1 MMTTLLSYAFPGPLV
16 TFQDPMPSSLLLL
29 LLLQHYSPSLSAS
42 SGPES
47 DTCSTLVQSRFF
59 GHFLSSS
66 TFPMAPCSWTL
77 QNPDPRRYT
86 IFIKVTKPTS
96 ASDCVP
102 RQLRTF
108 QFDSFLETT
117 RTYLGMESF
126 DEVVKLCDSSSPVAF
141 LEAGKQFLQMRKGP
155 IRDSVTNTNPS
166 SGEERDFKME
176 YLVVGKRNPSMAAC
190 QMLCQWLE
198 DCLAS
203 STSNRPCGIMQT
215 PCLCWETSPQQ
226 LSEVDGCYRNGVYL
240 ENCLPSAKEKS
251 VAENNGGWSVWAE
264 WAECSSDCGGGVQTR
279 SRTCQSPPEDLYLC
293 EGVLE
298 EGRPCNLQPC
308 NGKGHHLTRSQSLRS
323 VDSRKRDG
331 GEVEK
336 MRGGGGQQASETAV
350 DQATSGEEWSS
361 WSVCSTTCGEG
372 WQSRTRFCV
381 SSSYS
386 TQCSGPLREQRPC
399 NNSAICPVHG
409 TWDDWSPWSLCSS
422 TCGRGYRDR
431 TRSCK
436 PPQFGGD
443 PCMGPEKQTKFC
455 NIAVCPVDG
464 VWNEWAN
471 WGSCSASCSNGTMQ
485 RIRECNG
492 PSYGGSECRGEW
504 IETRHCFLREC
515 PVDGK
520 WQPWT
525 MWGGCTKTCGGGTQQ
540 RQRIC
545 YGPFFGG
552 EACPGDGEEVRH
564 CNEKRCPEPHEICAE
579 ENFSNVVWKMTPAGD
594 TAAVRCPPNAMGL
607 ILRRCT
613 LDDEGIAYWENP
625 TYMKCISND
634 YRSIQ
639 TLTREHLSKAQRG
652 LVGDGVSE
660 VMTKLRV
667 TSSDGTSYSGDLL
680 AIVDVLKNMTE
691 IFRRA
696 YNSPSSADMRNFV
709 QSVSNLLMEENR
721 ERWEEAQTLGPNIK
735 ELFRLVEDF
744 VDVYGLRMKDFQDMV
759 EVTDNLVLSIHKRP
773 VAGNADI
780 NFPMKGWKGMLD
792 WARSSE
798 DRVTVSKN
806 ILFTGK
812 PDADDSS
819 AFVTGIILYRNLGS
833 ILSLQRNGTVLN
845 SKVVSVTIK
854 PTPGSLSTPV
864 EVEFSHLYN
873 GTTNQTCISWDESD
887 SSSLLGSWS
896 ARGCRAVPVDSF
908 RTKCV
913 CDRLSTFAILARLNP
928 DMRVG
933 KNGGIEREN
942 MDKMQLPSV
951 TLIVGCGVSSLT
963 LLLLIIIYVSVWRY
977 IRSERSVILINFCLS
992 IISSNALILIGQTQ
1006 TRNKVICT
1014 LVAAFLHFFFLSSF
1028 CWVLTEAWQS
1038 YMAVTGRL
1046 RNRIIRKRF
1055 LCLGWG
1061 LPALVVAISVGF
1073 TKAKGYG
1080 TANYCWLSLEG
1091 GLLYA
1096 FVGPAAA
1103 VVLVNMVIGILV
1115 FNKLVSKDG
1124 ITDMKL
1130 KERAG
1135 QMTVP
1140 LYNMTLK
1147 CAKCGVISSA
1157 DVSTTATS
1165 NAMASLWS
1173 SCVVLPL
1180 LALTWMS
1187 AVLAITDRRSA
1198 LFQILF
1204 AVFDSLEGFVIVMV
1218 HCILRREVQEAVK
1231 CRVVERQDDGN
1242 GDSGGSFQNGHAQ
1255 LMTDFEKDV
1264 DMACSGG
1271 TLKRSSLQGD
1281 EKPSSQPITL
1291 QKGSNFNTMPASM
1304 AKVHLQNVADYS
1316 SHTLTLRREKGGAT
1330 KGISTEL
1337 PGAKSIYICDG
1348 ELFKQLDGE
1357 LSPRGSEAGGPEGTG
1372 TGYIILPN
1380 NNNASTLGRPGK
1392 GSKEDQKAKYN
1403 ISIEQQ
1409 LPQTRLIH
1417 LASSSVVEGVPGFG
1431 LKSLPADRVSVSC
1444 SERDSPI
1451 HNMQNVSGESQIT
1464 NNMCEQGDSG
1474 NSGMMS
1480 KSETVSTLSMSS
1492 LERRK
1497 SRYAELDFEKIM
1509 HTRKRHQDMFQ
1520 DLNRKIQTADQD
1532 RVSPPVDVKA
1542 GKRWSVSSA
1551 SSDKTNMSDKQQ
1563 TPSKKTWEGS
1573 RKTHSPPSWVRKDL
1587 EPLAAS
1593 PLELQNVDWEK
1604 ASATIPLVGQ
1614 EIMDL
1619 QTEV

>member
-1 MMTTLLSYAFPGPLV
+1 MTSI
-16 TFQDPMPSSLLLL
+16 LLLIPGQARWPLPVLFLHIALFL
-29 LLLQHYSPSLSAS
+29 LMRGCCHAAP

-47 DTCSTLVQSRFF
+47 DSCSTLVQSRFF
-59 GHFLSSS
+59 GFFLSSS
-66 TFPMAPCSWTL
+66 VFPAVPCSWTL

-86 IFIKVTKPTS
+86 IFIKVTKPTQH
-96 ASDCVP
+96 CMP
-102 RQLRTF
+102 QQLRTF
-108 QFDSFLETT
+108 QYDSFLETT

-126 DEVVKLCDSSSPVAF
+126 DEVVRLCDTSAPVAF
-141 LEAGKQFLQMRKGP
+141 LEAGKQFLQMRKGHP
-155 IRDSVTNTNPS
+155 RAGMAITEGN
-166 SGEERDFKME
+166 GDFKTE

-198 DCLAS
+198 DCLTS

-215 PCLCWETSPQQ
+215 PCLCWDQPPL
-226 LSEVDGCYRNGVYL
+226 LSEGDSCYHHGVYL
-240 ENCLPSAKEKS
+240 ENCLPSVKESGKD
-251 VAENNGGWSVWAE
+251 VEINGGWSVWGQ
-264 WAECSSDCGGGVQTR
+264 WAQCSSECGGGIQTR
-279 SRTCQSPPEDLYLC
+279 IRTCRSPPEESYLC
-293 EGVLE
+293 EGIVE
-298 EGRPCNLQPC
+298 EGRPCNSQSC
-308 NGKGHHLTRSQSLRS
+308 TGKGRHLSRSQSLRS
-323 VDSRKRDG
+323 VDSRKRDD
-331 GEVEK
+331 VDK
-336 MRGGGGQQASETAV
+336 PRSGQQ
-350 DQATSGEEWSS
+350 SS
-361 WSVCSTTCGEG
+361 QT
-372 WQSRTRFCV
+372 
-381 SSSYS
+381 
-386 TQCSGPLREQRPC
+386 
-399 NNSAICPVHG
+399 VHG
-409 TWDDWSPWSLCSS
+409 AWDEWSPWSLCSS
-422 TCGRGYRDR
+422 TCGRGYRSR
-431 TRSCK
+431 TRTCT

-443 PCMGPEKQTKFC
+443 PCEGPEKQTKFC

-464 VWNEWAN
+464 VWNEWSS
-471 WGSCSASCSNGTMQ
+471 WSSCSASCSNGTMQ
-485 RIRECNG
+485 RTRECNG
-492 PSYGGSECRGEW
+492 PSYGGAECRGEW
-504 IETRHCFLREC
+504 LETVDCFLGEC

-520 WQPWT
+520 WQTWSL
-525 MWGGCTKTCGGGTQQ
+525 WSGCSKTCGGGSQQ
-540 RQRIC
+540 RNRIC

-552 EACPGDGEEVRH
+552 QPCPGEREEVRS
-564 CNEKRCPEPHEICAE
+564 CNEKRCPEPHEICGE
-579 ENFSNVVWKMTPAGD
+579 DNYSNVMWKMTPAGD

-613 LDDEGIAYWENP
+613 LDEEGIAYWENP

-660 VMTKLRV
+660 VMTKLREI
-667 TSSDGTSYSGDLL
+667 SSDGTSYSGDLL

-691 IFRRA
+691 IFRRT
-696 YNSPSSADMRNFV
+696 YYSPSNEDTRNFV

-721 ERWEEAQTLGPNIK
+721 ERWEEAQLLGPNIK

-744 VDVYGLRMKDFQDMV
+744 VDVIGLRMKDIQDMC
-759 EVTDNLVLSIHKRP
+759 EVSDNLVLSIHKRP
-773 VAGNADI
+773 VRGHGGI
-780 NFPMKGWKGMLD
+780 SFPMKSWKCMVD
-792 WARSSE
+792 WALSPENKVNISN
-798 DRVTVSKN
+798 N
-806 ILFTGK
+806 ILSTGK
-812 PDADDSS
+812 PDPDDAST
-819 AFVTGIILYRNLGS
+819 FVTGIALYRNLGS
-833 ILSLQRNGTVLN
+833 ILNLQRNSTVLN
-845 SKVVSVTIK
+845 SKVLSVTIK
-854 PTPGSLSTPV
+854 PTPASLTVPFV
-864 EVEFSHLYN
+864 VEFSHLYN
-873 GTTNQTCISWDESD
+873 GTTNHTCISWDESD

-896 ARGCRAVPVDSF
+896 ARGCKTVLVDSF
-908 RTKCV
+908 RTKCS

-928 DMRVG
+928 EM
-933 KNGGIEREN
+933 N
-942 MDKMQLPSV
+942 MDKTQLPSV

-1006 TRNKVICT
+1006 TRNKILCT
-1014 LVAAFLHFFFLSSF
+1014 LIAALLHFFFLSSF

-1080 TANYCWLSLEG
+1080 TPSYCWLSLEG

-1135 QMTVP
+1135 ALQSGTHQSQKPPPLSSVIGLTDSMNCQMTVP

-1231 CRVVERQDDGN
+1231 CRVVDRQEDTN

-1264 DMACSGG
+1264 DMACRSG
-1271 TLKRSSLQGD
+1271 TMKRSSLQGE
-1281 EKPSSQPITL
+1281 EKASSGTLTL

-1304 AKVHLQNVADYS
+1304 AKVHLQNVADYT
-1316 SHTLTLRREKGGAT
+1316 SHTLTMRREKGAT

-1348 ELFKQLDGE
+1348 ELFKQLDGD
-1357 LSPRGSEAGGPEGTG
+1357 LPRGNGEGSSSEGAGKGPGYVILPTNNTG
-1372 TGYIILPN
+1372 TLKP
-1380 NNNASTLGRPGK
+1380 SKGK
-1392 GSKEDQKAKYN
+1392 EEQAAKYN
-1403 ISIEQQ
+1403 ISIEQ

-1417 LASSSVVEGVPGFG
+1417 LANPASGEPVPGFG
-1431 LKSLPADRVSVSC
+1431 LKSLPADQVSVSC
-1444 SERDSPI
+1444 SDRDSPA
-1451 HNMQNVSGESQIT
+1451 HNLQNVPRDSKVT
-1464 NNMCEQGDSG
+1464 NNMCDGGESG
-1474 NSGMMS
+1474 NSGVVS

-1520 DLNRKIQTADQD
+1520 DLNRKIHSADKD
-1532 RVSPPVDVKA
+1532 RESPPVDAKA
-1542 GKRWSVSSA
+1542 TKRWSVSSA

-1563 TPSKKTWEGS
+1563 TPSKRAWEGI
-1573 RKTHSPPSWVRKDL
+1573 RKTNSPPSWVRKDL
-1587 EPLAAS
+1587 ETVAAS
-1593 PLELQNVDWEK
+1593 PLELQTVEWEK
-1604 ASATIPLVGQ
+1604 TSATIPLVGQ

>member
-1 MMTTLLSYAFPGPLV
+1 MISKFI
-16 TFQDPMPSSLLLL
+16 QNCSSLVLLFP
-29 LLLQHYSPSLSAS
+29 LLQLLQLDMLNAAP

-59 GHFLSSS
+59 GFFLSSS
-66 TFPMAPCSWTL
+66 VFTSTPCSWTL

-86 IFIKVTKPTS
+86 IFIKVTKPTR
-96 ASDCVP
+96 DCIP
-102 RQLRTF
+102 RQHRTF

-117 RTYLGMESF
+117 RTFLGMESF
-126 DEVVKLCDSSSPVAF
+126 DEVVKLCDSSTHVAF
-141 LEAGKQFLQMRKGP
+141 MEAGKQFLQIRKGLP
-155 IRDSVTNTNPS
+155 RAGAGPRN
-166 SGEERDFKME
+166 GEGEFKVE

-198 DCLAS
+198 DCLTY

-215 PCLCWETSPQQ
+215 PCQCWDQPPPDKEIN
-226 LSEVDGCYRNGVYL
+226 GCYRDGVYL
-240 ENCLPSAKEKS
+240 ENCIPVVKEGMADIDTS
-251 VAENNGGWSVWAE
+251 GGWSGWGN
-264 WAECSSDCGGGVQTR
+264 WAECSSECEGGVQTR
-279 SRTCQSPPEDLYLC
+279 TRTCQSPPEEAYLC

-298 EGRPCNLQPC
+298 EGRPCNTQPC
-308 NGKGHHLTRSQSLRS
+308 IGKSRLGTRSQSLRS
-323 VDSRKRDG
+323 VDSRKR
-331 GEVEK
+331 EVSDK
-336 MRGGGGQQASETAV
+336 TRSGQQSSQTV
-350 DQATSGEEWSS
+350 DPPSGEEWSA
-361 WSVCSTTCGEG
+361 WSVCSATCGEG

-381 SSSYS
+381 SVSYS

-399 NNSAICPVHG
+399 NNTAVCPVHG
-409 TWDDWSPWSLCSS
+409 AWDEWSPWSLCSS

-436 PPQFGGD
+436 PPQFGGN
-443 PCMGPEKQTKFC
+443 PCEGPEKQTKFC

-464 VWNEWAN
+464 VWNEWSS
-471 WGSCSASCSNGTMQ
+471 WSSCSSSCSNGTMQ
-485 RIRECNG
+485 RTRECNG
-492 PSYGGSECRGEW
+492 PSYGGLECQGEW
-504 IETRHCFLREC
+504 LQKQDCFLREC
-515 PVDGK
+515 PVDGQ
-520 WQPWT
+520 WQLWSS
-525 MWGGCTKTCGGGTQQ
+525 WAGCTKTCGGGSQQ
-540 RQRIC
+540 RQRVC

-552 EACPGDGEEVRH
+552 ESCPGDREEVRR
-564 CNEKRCPEPHEICAE
+564 CNEKRCPEPHEICDE
-579 ENFSNVVWKMTPAGD
+579 ENFSNVVWKRTPAGD
-594 TAAVRCPPNAMGL
+594 TAAVRCPPNAVGL
-607 ILRRCT
+607 ILRQCS

-625 TYMKCISND
+625 TYMKCVSND

-639 TLTREHLSKAQRG
+639 TLTRDHLSKAQRG

-680 AIVDVLKNMTE
+680 AIIDVLKNMTE
-691 IFRRA
+691 IFRRS
-696 YNSPSSADMRNFV
+696 YYSPSNADMRNFV

-721 ERWEEAQTLGPNIK
+721 ERWEEAQLLGPNVK
-735 ELFRLVEDF
+735 ELFRLMEDF
-744 VDVYGLRMKDFQDMV
+744 VDVISLRMKDFQDNY

-773 VAGNADI
+773 VAGNTDI
-780 NFPMKGWKGMLD
+780 NFPMKGWRGMVD
-792 WARSSE
+792 WARNSE
-798 DRVTVSKN
+798 DKVRVAKN
-806 ILFTGK
+806 ILVTEK
-812 PDADDSS
+812 TDEDDAS
-819 AFVTGIILYRNLGS
+819 AFVTGIVLYRNLGS
-833 ILSLQRNGTVLN
+833 ILSLQRNSTVLN
-845 SKVVSVTIK
+845 SKVISVTIK
-854 PTPGSLSTPV
+854 PTPSSLSTPL

-873 GTTNQTCISWDESD
+873 GTINQTCISWDEND

-896 ARGCRAVPVDSF
+896 ARGCRAVPVDSST
-908 RTKCV
+908 TKCL

-928 DMRVG
+928 DV
-933 KNGGIEREN
+933 N
-942 MDKMQLPSV
+942 MDKTQIPSV

-1006 TRNKVICT
+1006 TRNKVVCT

-1135 QMTVP
+1135 
-1140 LYNMTLK
+1140 
-1147 CAKCGVISSA
+1147 
-1157 DVSTTATS
+1157 
-1165 NAMASLWS
+1165 ASLWS

-1231 CRVVERQDDGN
+1231 CRVVDHQEDGN

-1264 DMACSGG
+1264 DMACRSG
-1271 TLKRSSLQGD
+1271 TLKRSSLQGE
-1281 EKPSSQPITL
+1281 EKVASQQITA
-1291 QKGSNFNTMPASM
+1291 QKGSNFNTLPASL
-1304 AKVHLQNVADYS
+1304 AKVHLQNVADYA
-1316 SHTLTLRREKGGAT
+1316 SHTLTMRREKGAVAGV
-1330 KGISTEL
+1330 STEL

-1348 ELFKQLDGE
+1348 ELFKQLDRAPGD
-1357 LSPRGSEAGGPEGTG
+1357 SGGPEGG
-1372 TGYIILPN
+1372 VSGQGYVLLPN
-1380 NNNASTLGRPGK
+1380 NNNTLRPTK
-1392 GSKEDQKAKYN
+1392 GSKEDQATKYN
-1403 ISIEQQ
+1403 ISIEQ

-1417 LASSSVVEGVPGFG
+1417 LANSAGADPVTGFG
-1431 LKSLPADRVSVSC
+1431 LKSLPTDRVSVSC
-1444 SERDSPI
+1444 TERDSPVQTV
-1451 HNMQNVSGESQIT
+1451 QNISSESQMT
-1464 NNMCEQGDSG
+1464 NNTFEPGDSV

-1480 KSETVSTLSMSS
+1480 KCETVSTLSMSS

-1520 DLNRKIQTADQD
+1520 DLNRKLHHAEKD
-1532 RVSPPVDVKA
+1532 RDSPPVDGKA
-1542 GKRWSVSSA
+1542 GKRWSVSSGG
-1551 SSDKTNMSDKQQ
+1551 SDKTNLSDKQQ
-1563 TPSKKTWEGS
+1563 TPSKRVWEGI
-1573 RKTHSPPSWVRKDL
+1573 RKTHSPPSWVRKEL
-1587 EPLAAS
+1587 EPLQAS
-1593 PLELQNVDWEK
+1593 PLEMQAVEWEK

>member
-1 MMTTLLSYAFPGPLV
+1 MVSSIVRACPPSLQLLLPF
-16 TFQDPMPSSLLLL
+16 LLLL
-29 LLLQHYSPSLSAS
+29 RLEGLKAAP

-47 DTCSTLVQSRFF
+47 DTCSTLVQNRFF
-59 GHFLSSS
+59 GFFFSSFVFPS
-66 TFPMAPCSWTL
+66 TPCSWTL

-86 IFIKVTKPTS
+86 IFIKVTKPME
-96 ASDCVP
+96 DCVP
-102 RQLRTF
+102 RQHRTF
-108 QFDSFLETT
+108 QYDSFLETT

-126 DEVVKLCDSSSPVAF
+126 DEVVKLCDVSTRMSF
-141 LEAGKQFLQMRKGP
+141 LEAGKQFLQIRKGP
-155 IRDSVTNTNPS
+155 PKVGSGRGEG
-166 SGEERDFKME
+166 SGEFKVE

-198 DCLAS
+198 DCLTY
-203 STSNRPCGIMQT
+203 STSSRPCGIMQT
-215 PCLCWETSPQQ
+215 PCQCWDPPPLDKE
-226 LSEVDGCYRNGVYL
+226 ENGCYRDGVYL
-240 ENCLPSAKEKS
+240 ENCLPTVKVPASDTDTSGCITQLRVLNWVWVLLKFQSANVKCK
-251 VAENNGGWSVWAE
+251 VVRMRYQCNPLHDKGY
-264 WAECSSDCGGGVQTR
+264 
-279 SRTCQSPPEDLYLC
+279 SP
-293 EGVLE
+293 
-298 EGRPCNLQPC
+298 
-308 NGKGHHLTRSQSLRS
+308 
-323 VDSRKRDG
+323 
-331 GEVEK
+331 
-336 MRGGGGQQASETAV
+336 
-350 DQATSGEEWSS
+350 SGEEWSP
-361 WSVCSTTCGEG
+361 WSVCSATCGEG

-381 SSSYS
+381 SVSYS

-399 NNSAICPVHG
+399 NNTAVCPVHG
-409 TWDDWSPWSLCSS
+409 AWDEWSPWSLCSS

-431 TRSCK
+431 TRTCK

-443 PCMGPEKQTKFC
+443 ACVGPEKQTKFC

-464 VWNEWAN
+464 VWNEWSA
-471 WGSCSASCSNGTMQ
+471 WSSCSASCSNGTMQ
-485 RIRECNG
+485 RTRECNG
-492 PSYGGSECRGEW
+492 PSYGGSECQGEW
-504 IETRHCFLREC
+504 LQTRDCFLREC
-515 PVDGK
+515 PVDGR
-520 WQPWT
+520 WQPWSA
-525 MWGGCTKTCGGGTQQ
+525 WSSCTKTCGGGSQQ
-540 RQRIC
+540 RQRVC

-552 EACPGDGEEVRH
+552 EPCPGDREEVRR
-564 CNEKRCPEPHEICAE
+564 CNEKRCPEPHEICDE
-579 ENFSNVVWKMTPAGD
+579 ENFSNVVWKRTPAGD
-594 TAAVRCPPNAMGL
+594 TAAVRCPPNAVGL
-607 ILRRCT
+607 ILRRCS

-639 TLTREHLSKAQRG
+639 TLTRDHLSKAQRG

-691 IFRRA
+691 IFRRS
-696 YNSPSSADMRNFV
+696 YYSPSSADMRVSNFV
-709 QSVSNLLMEENR
+709 QSISNLLMEENR
-721 ERWEEAQTLGPNIK
+721 ERWEEAQ
-735 ELFRLVEDF
+735 LVGSVSYTSVPTHYTRTKTNMNHRF
-744 VDVYGLRMKDFQDMV
+744 LCPCVPS
-759 EVTDNLVLSIHKRP
+759 VLSIHKRP
-773 VAGNADI
+773 VAGTADI
-780 NFPMKGWKGMLD
+780 SFPMKGWRGMVD
-792 WARSSE
+792 WARNSE

-806 ILFTGK
+806 IVSSDED
-812 PDADDSS
+812 DAS
-819 AFVTGIILYRNLGS
+819 AFVTGIVLYRNLGS
-833 ILSLQRNGTVLN
+833 ILSLQRNSTVLN
-845 SKVVSVTIK
+845 SKVISVTIK
-854 PTPGSLSTPV
+854 PTPSSLSAPV
-864 EVEFSHLYN
+864 EIEFSHLYN

-896 ARGCRAVPVDSF
+896 GRACRAVPIDSS
-908 RTKCV
+908 RTRCV
-913 CDRLSTFAILARLNP
+913 CDRLSTFAILARLSL
-928 DMRVG
+928 D
-933 KNGGIEREN
+933 
-942 MDKMQLPSV
+942 LPSV

-1006 TRNKVICT
+1006 TRNKVLCT

-1080 TANYCWLSLEG
+1080 TVNYCWLSLEG

-1157 DVSTTATS
+1157 DLSTTATS

-1231 CRVVERQDDGN
+1231 CRVVDRQEDGN

-1255 LMTDFEKDV
+1255 LMVINSVILFKCGDV
-1264 DMACSGG
+1264 TFFPPLPG
-1271 TLKRSSLQGD
+1271 TLKRSSLQGE
-1281 EKPSSQPITL
+1281 EKLASQQLTL

-1304 AKVHLQNVADYS
+1304 AKVHLQNVADYA
-1316 SHTLTLRREKGGAT
+1316 SHTLTLRREKGAIA
-1330 KGISTEL
+1330 GISTEL

-1348 ELFKQLDGE
+1348 ELFKQLDGD
-1357 LSPRGSEAGGPEGTG
+1357 LSRAPGDSSTGPEGG
-1372 TGYIILPN
+1372 GGVGQGYVILPN
-1380 NNNASTLGRPGK
+1380 NNNTTTLRPAK
-1392 GSKEDQKAKYN
+1392 ANKEDQASKYN
-1403 ISIEQQ
+1403 ISIEQ

-1417 LASSSVVEGVPGFG
+1417 LTNPTGTDPVPGFG
-1431 LKSLPADRVSVSC
+1431 LKTLPAERVSVSC
-1444 SERDSPI
+1444 SERDSPVQTI
-1451 HNMQNVSGESQIT
+1451 QNISSEAQMSSSA
-1464 NNMCEQGDSG
+1464 CEPGDSG

-1520 DLNRKIQTADQD
+1520 DLNRKLQHAEKD
-1532 RVSPPVDVKA
+1532 RDSPPVDGKP
-1542 GKRWSVSSA
+1542 GKRWSVSSGG
-1551 SSDKTNMSDKQQ
+1551 SDKTNLSVSFNLYLSIIIFSFFNL
-1563 TPSKKTWEGS
+1563 PSPHFLPSYTASLGRLDVFRTAFVQFFPH
-1573 RKTHSPPSWVRKDL
+1573 RKYVEKIQISHYPS
-1587 EPLAAS
+1587 
-1593 PLELQNVDWEK
+1593 
-1604 ASATIPLVGQ
+1604 
-1614 EIMDL
+1614 
-1619 QTEV
+1619 

>member
-1 MMTTLLSYAFPGPLV
+1 MAILILTNLLL
-16 TFQDPMPSSLLLL
+16 SSLLLL
-29 LLLQHYSPSLSAS
+29 PLAMTSAVPY
-42 SGPES
+42 GPAS
-47 DTCSTLVQSRFF
+47 DSCVTLVQGRFF
-59 GHFLSSS
+59 GFFSSS
-66 TFPMAPCSWTL
+66 SVFPSTPCSWTL

-86 IFIKVTKPTS
+86 VFMKVTKPAES
-96 ASDCVP
+96 CLP
-102 RQLRTF
+102 RQLKTF
-108 QFDSFLETT
+108 QYDSFLETT

-126 DEVVKLCDSSSPVAF
+126 DEVVKLCDASTRVAF
-141 LEAGKQFLQMRKGP
+141 LQSSKQFLQMRKVSP
-155 IRDSVTNTNPS
+155 RDGLEANDGD
-166 SGEERDFKME
+166 GEFKAE
-176 YLVVGKRNPSMAAC
+176 YLVVGNRNPSMPAC

-198 DCLAS
+198 DCLSS
-203 STSNRPCGIMQT
+203 STPVRPCGIMQT
-215 PCLCWETSPQQ
+215 PCQCWEPPQRKP
-226 LSEVDGCYRNGVYL
+226 DGCFRGGVYL
-240 ENCLPSAKEKS
+240 ENCIPSLKDNGRD
-251 VAENNGGWSVWAE
+251 AEIIGGWSGWGR
-264 WAECSSDCGGGVQTR
+264 WTECSSDCGGGIQTR
-279 SRTCQSPPEDLYLC
+279 SRTCHSAPEESYLC

-298 EGRPCNLQPC
+298 EGRPCNPQPC
-308 NGKGHHLTRSQSLRS
+308 IGKGRHLTRSQSLRS
-323 VDSRKRDG
+323 VDTRKRDDG
-331 GEVEK
+331 DKPRYGHLAP
-336 MRGGGGQQASETAV
+336 QTDSSSA
-350 DQATSGEEWSS
+350 EEWSP
-361 WSVCSTTCGEG
+361 WSVCSVTCGEG
-372 WQSRTRFCV
+372 WQSRTRFCI

-399 NNSAICPVHG
+399 NNSAVCPVHG
-409 TWDDWSPWSLCSS
+409 AWDEWSPWSLCSS
-422 TCGRGYRDR
+422 TCGRGYRER
-431 TRSCK
+431 TRTCK

-443 PCMGPEKQTKFC
+443 PCDGPPRQTKFC

-464 VWNEWAN
+464 IWNEWSS
-471 WGSCSASCSNGTMQ
+471 WSSCSASCSNGTMQ
-485 RIRECNG
+485 RTRECNG

-504 IETRHCFLREC
+504 LETRNCFLGEC

-520 WQPWT
+520 WQAWS
-525 MWGGCTKTCGGGTQQ
+525 MWGSCTKTCGGGSQQ
-540 RQRIC
+540 RQRVC

-552 EACPGDGEEVRH
+552 EQCPGDREEVRR
-564 CNEKRCPEPHEICAE
+564 CNEKRCPEPHEICDE
-579 ENFSNVVWKMTPAGD
+579 ENFASVVWKQTPAGE
-594 TAAVRCPPNAMGL
+594 TAAVRCPPNAFGL

-613 LDDEGIAYWENP
+613 LDYDGIAYWENP

-652 LVGDGVSE
+652 FMGDGVSE
-660 VMTKLRV
+660 VLEKLRS

-691 IFRRA
+691 IFRRSY
-696 YNSPSSADMRNFV
+696 YNPSNADIQNFV

-721 ERWEEAQTLGPNIK
+721 ERWEETQVLGPNIK

-744 VDVYGLRMKDFQDMV
+744 VDVIGFRMKDFQDTY
-759 EVTDNLVLSIHKRP
+759 EVTENLVLSIHKRP
-773 VAGNADI
+773 ASGASDI
-780 NFPMKGWKGMLD
+780 TFPMKGWKGMVD

-798 DRVTVSKN
+798 DRVTISRN
-806 ILFTGK
+806 TLSMGK
-812 PDADDSS
+812 PDTDDSS
-819 AFVTGIILYRNLGS
+819 AFVTGIVLYRNLGS
-833 ILSLQRNGTVLN
+833 ILSLQRNSTVLN

-854 PTPGSLSTPV
+854 PTPSFLSAPV
-864 EVEFSHLYN
+864 EIEFSHLYN
-873 GTTNQTCISWDESD
+873 GTVNQTCISWDESD

-913 CDRLSTFAILARLNP
+913 CDRLSSFAILARLNP
-928 DMRVG
+928 DM
-933 KNGGIEREN
+933 N
-942 MDKMQLPSV
+942 MDKTLLPSV

-1006 TRNKVICT
+1006 TRNKVVCT

-1061 LPALVVAISVGF
+1061 LPALIVAISVGF

-1080 TANYCWLSLEG
+1080 TVNYCWLSLEG

-1135 QMTVP
+1135 
-1140 LYNMTLK
+1140 
-1147 CAKCGVISSA
+1147 
-1157 DVSTTATS
+1157 
-1165 NAMASLWS
+1165 ASLWS

-1231 CRVVERQDDGN
+1231 CRVVDRQEDGN

-1264 DMACSGG
+1264 DMACRSG
-1271 TLKRSSLQGD
+1271 TLKRSSLQGE
-1281 EKPSSQPITL
+1281 EKAPAQQLTL
-1291 QKGSNFNTMPASM
+1291 QKGSNFNTLPASM
-1304 AKVHLQNVADYS
+1304 TKVHLQNVADYA
-1316 SHTLTLRREKGGAT
+1316 SHTLTLKRDKSGGAS
-1330 KGISTEL
+1330 GEL
-1337 PGAKSIYICDG
+1337 PGGKSIYICDG
-1348 ELFKQLDGE
+1348 ELFKQLDADLAG
-1357 LSPRGSEAGGPEGTG
+1357 RGQAEAGAPDGSS
-1372 TGYIILPN
+1372 YVLLPN
-1380 NNNASTLGRPGK
+1380 NTSTLRPK
-1392 GSKEDQKAKYN
+1392 PKEDTAKYN
-1403 ISIEQQ
+1403 ISIEQ

-1417 LASSSVVEGVPGFG
+1417 LSNPSGDPIPGFG
-1431 LKSLPADRVSVSC
+1431 LKTLPADRVSVSC
-1444 SERDSPI
+1444 SERDSPV
-1451 HNMQNVSGESQIT
+1451 QNLQNISSESQMT
-1464 NNMCEQGDSG
+1464 NSLCEAGDSG
-1474 NSGMMS
+1474 NSGVMS

-1520 DLNRKIQTADQD
+1520 DLNRKLQHSD
-1532 RVSPPVDVKA
+1532 RDSPPVDGKSV
-1542 GKRWSVSSA
+1542 KRWSVSSGG
-1551 SSDKTNMSDKQQ
+1551 SDKTNLSDKQQ
-1563 TPSKKTWEGS
+1563 TPSKRAWEGI

-1587 EPLAAS
+1587 EPLQAS
-1593 PLELQNVDWEK
+1593 PLELKTVEWEK
-1604 ASATIPLVGQ
+1604 AGATIPLVGQ
-1614 EIMDL
+1614 EIIDL

>member
-1 MMTTLLSYAFPGPLV
+1 MTSTDWIPGQRRWLLPV
-16 TFQDPMPSSLLLL
+16 LLLYVVPL
-29 LLLQHYSPSLSAS
+29 LLMQGPCQAAP

-47 DTCSTLVQSRFF
+47 DSCSTLVQSRFF
-59 GHFLSSS
+59 GFFLSSS
-66 TFPMAPCSWTL
+66 VFPTTPCSWTL

-86 IFIKVTKPTS
+86 IFLKVTKPTK
-96 ASDCVP
+96 DCIP
-102 RQLRTF
+102 LQLRTF
-108 QFDSFLETT
+108 QYDSFLETT

-126 DEVVKLCDSSSPVAF
+126 NEVVRLCDASAPVAF
-141 LEAGKQFLQMRKGP
+141 LEAGKQFLQMRKGLP
-155 IRDSVTNTNPS
+155 RAGTPVTEGN
-166 SGEERDFKME
+166 GDFKTE
-176 YLVVGKRNPSMAAC
+176 FLVVGKRNPSMAAC

-215 PCLCWETSPQQ
+215 PCMCWEPPPQ
-226 LSEVDGCYRNGVYL
+226 LSEGDSCYHNGVYL
-240 ENCLPSAKEKS
+240 ENCLPSVREIGKD
-251 VAENNGGWSVWAE
+251 AEINGGWSVWGQ
-264 WAECSSDCGGGVQTR
+264 WAHCSSECGGGIQIRTR
-279 SRTCQSPPEDLYLC
+279 SCQSPPEDSYLC
-293 EGVLE
+293 EGVVE
-298 EGRPCNLQPC
+298 EGRPCNSQAC
-308 NGKGHHLTRSQSLRS
+308 TGKGRHLSRSQSLRS
-323 VDSRKRDG
+323 VDSRKRDD
-331 GEVEK
+331 
-336 MRGGGGQQASETAV
+336 V
-350 DQATSGEEWSS
+350 DKP
-361 WSVCSTTCGEG
+361 
-372 WQSRTRFCV
+372 R
-381 SSSYS
+381 
-386 TQCSGPLREQRPC
+386 SGPQSPQTAALI
-399 NNSAICPVHG
+399 AVHG
-409 TWDDWSPWSLCSS
+409 AWDEWSPWSLCSS
-422 TCGRGYRDR
+422 TCGRGYRSR
-431 TRSCK
+431 TRTCT

-443 PCMGPEKQTKFC
+443 VCEGPEKQTKFC

-464 VWNEWAN
+464 VWNEWSS
-471 WGSCSASCSNGTMQ
+471 WSSCSASCSNGTMQ
-485 RIRECNG
+485 RTRECNG

-504 IETRHCFLREC
+504 LETVDCFLGDC

-520 WQPWT
+520 WQPWSL
-525 MWGGCTKTCGGGTQQ
+525 WSGCSKTCGGGSQQ
-540 RQRIC
+540 RNRIC
-545 YGPFFGG
+545 YGPFSGG
-552 EACPGDGEEVRH
+552 QPCPGDREEVRR
-564 CNEKRCPEPHEICAE
+564 CNEKRCPEPHEICGE
-579 ENFSNVVWKMTPAGD
+579 DNFSNVVWKMTPAGD
-594 TAAVRCPPNAMGL
+594 TAAVRCPPNAVGL
-607 ILRRCT
+607 ILRRCS
-613 LDDEGIAYWENP
+613 LDDEGMAYWENP

-696 YNSPSSADMRNFV
+696 YYSPSGADMRNFV

-721 ERWEEAQTLGPNIK
+721 ERWEEAQLLGPNIK

-744 VDVYGLRMKDFQDMV
+744 VDVIGLRMKDFQDTY

-773 VAGNADI
+773 VVGHADI
-780 NFPMKGWKGMLD
+780 SFPMKGWRGMVD

-798 DRVTVSKN
+798 DRVTIAKN
-806 ILFTGK
+806 ILSTGK
-812 PDADDSS
+812 PDADESS
-819 AFVTGIILYRNLGS
+819 TFVTGIVLYRNLGS
-833 ILSLQRNGTVLN
+833 ILNLQRNSTVMN
-845 SKVVSVTIK
+845 SKVLSVTIK
-854 PTPGSLSTPV
+854 PTPASLSAPV
-864 EVEFSHLYN
+864 VVEFSHLYN
-873 GTTNQTCISWDESD
+873 GTANQTCISWDESD

-896 ARGCRAVPVDSF
+896 ARGCKAVLVDSF

-928 DMRVG
+928 EM
-933 KNGGIEREN
+933 N
-942 MDKMQLPSV
+942 MDKTQLPSV

-1006 TRNKVICT
+1006 TRNKVLCT
-1014 LVAAFLHFFFLSSF
+1014 LIAAFLHFFFLSSF

-1080 TANYCWLSLEG
+1080 TPSYCWLSLEG

-1231 CRVVERQDDGN
+1231 CRVVDRQEDAN

-1264 DMACSGG
+1264 DIACRSG
-1271 TLKRSSLQGD
+1271 TVKRSSLQGE
-1281 EKPSSQPITL
+1281 EKASAGTLTL

-1304 AKVHLQNVADYS
+1304 AKVHLQNVADYT
-1316 SHTLTLRREKGGAT
+1316 SHTLTLRREKGAA

-1357 LSPRGSEAGGPEGTG
+1357 LPRGNGEGSSSDG
-1372 TGYIILPN
+1372 
-1380 NNNASTLGRPGK
+1380 PGK
-1392 GSKEDQKAKYN
+1392 GQGYVILPTNNTGTMKASKAGKEDQAAKYN
-1403 ISIEQQ
+1403 IGIEQ
-1409 LPQTRLIH
+1409 LPQTRLVH
-1417 LASSSVVEGVPGFG
+1417 LVNPVSGEPMPGFG
-1431 LKSLPADRVSVSC
+1431 LKTLPADQISVSC
-1444 SERDSPI
+1444 SDRDSPA
-1451 HNMQNVSGESQIT
+1451 HNLQTMPRDPQVANS
-1464 NNMCEQGDSG
+1464 MGDGGDPG
-1474 NSGMMS
+1474 NCGVMS

-1520 DLNRKIQTADQD
+1520 DLNRKIHSADKD
-1532 RVSPPVDVKA
+1532 RESPPVDAKA
-1542 GKRWSVSSA
+1542 AKRWSVSSA

-1563 TPSKKTWEGS
+1563 TPSKRAWEGI

-1587 EPLAAS
+1587 ETVAAS
-1593 PLELQNVDWEK
+1593 PLELQTVEWEK
-1604 ASATIPLVGQ
+1604 NSATIPLVGQ

>member
-1 MMTTLLSYAFPGPLV
+1 MLCTAMISKLL
-16 TFQDPMPSSLLLL
+16 QNCSSMVLLLP
-29 LLLQHYSPSLSAS
+29 LLQLIRLDVLNAAP
-42 SGPES
+42 SGPET
-47 DTCSTLVQSRFF
+47 DLCSTLVQSRFF
-59 GHFLSSS
+59 GFFLSSS
-66 TFPMAPCSWTL
+66 VFPSTPCTWTL

-86 IFIKVTKPTS
+86 IFIKVTKPTR
-96 ASDCVP
+96 DCVP
-102 RQLRTF
+102 RQHRTF

-117 RTYLGMESF
+117 RTFLGMESF
-126 DEVVKLCDSSSPVAF
+126 DEVVKLCDASTHVAF
-141 LEAGKQFLQMRKGP
+141 LEAGKQFLQIRKGLP
-155 IRDSVTNTNPS
+155 RAGAGSRNGD
-166 SGEERDFKME
+166 GEFKVE

-198 DCLAS
+198 DCLTYS
-203 STSNRPCGIMQT
+203 SSNRPCGIMQT
-215 PCLCWETSPQQ
+215 PCQCWDQPPPDKETS
-226 LSEVDGCYRNGVYL
+226 GCYRDGVYV
-240 ENCLPSAKEKS
+240 ENCSPVVKEGTTDIDRS
-251 VAENNGGWSVWAE
+251 GGWSGWGNWA
-264 WAECSSDCGGGVQTR
+264 ACSSECGGGVQTR
-279 SRTCQSPPEDLYLC
+279 TRTCQSPPEEAYLC

-298 EGRPCNLQPC
+298 EGRPCNAEPC
-308 NGKGHHLTRSQSLRS
+308 IGKGRLGTRSQSLRS
-323 VDSRKRDG
+323 VDSRKREDSD
-331 GEVEK
+331 K
-336 MRGGGGQQASETAV
+336 TRGGQQSS
-350 DQATSGEEWSS
+350 QAAALIT
-361 WSVCSTTCGEG
+361 
-372 WQSRTRFCV
+372 
-381 SSSYS
+381 
-386 TQCSGPLREQRPC
+386 
-399 NNSAICPVHG
+399 VHG

-422 TCGRGYRDR
+422 TCGRGYRER

-436 PPQFGGD
+436 PPQFGGN
-443 PCMGPEKQTKFC
+443 PCDGPEKQTKFC
-455 NIAVCPVDG
+455 SIAVCPVDG
-464 VWNEWAN
+464 EWNEWSS
-471 WGSCSASCSNGTMQ
+471 WSSCSSSCSNGTIQ
-485 RIRECNG
+485 RTRECNG
-492 PSYGGSECRGEW
+492 PSYGGMECQGEW
-504 IETRHCFLREC
+504 KQQRDCFLKEC
-515 PVDGK
+515 PVDGQ
-520 WQPWT
+520 WQLWST
-525 MWGGCTKTCGGGTQQ
+525 WAGCTKTCGGGSQQ
-540 RQRIC
+540 RQRVC
-545 YGPFFGG
+545 LGPFFGG
-552 EACPGDGEEVRH
+552 EQCPGDRDEVRR
-564 CNEKRCPEPHEICAE
+564 CNEKRCPEPHEICDE
-579 ENFSNVVWKMTPAGD
+579 ENFSNVVWKKTPAGE
-594 TAAVRCPPNAMGL
+594 TAAVRCPPNAVGL
-607 ILRRCT
+607 ILRRCS
-613 LDDEGIAYWENP
+613 LDSEGIAYWENP
-625 TYMKCISND
+625 TYMKCVSND

-639 TLTREHLSKAQRG
+639 TLTRDHLSKAQRG

-680 AIVDVLKNMTE
+680 AIIDVLKNMTE
-691 IFRRA
+691 IFRRS
-696 YNSPSSADMRNFV
+696 YYSPSNTDMRNFV

-721 ERWEEAQTLGPNIK
+721 ERWEEAQLLGPNVK

-744 VDVYGLRMKDFQDMV
+744 VDVISLRMKDFQDTY

-780 NFPMKGWKGMLD
+780 TFPMKGWRGMVD
-792 WARSSE
+792 WARNSE
-798 DRVTVSKN
+798 DKVRVAKN
-806 ILFTGK
+806 ILVTGK
-812 PDADDSS
+812 PDEDEAS
-819 AFVTGIILYRNLGS
+819 AFVTGIVLYRNLGS
-833 ILSLQRNGTVLN
+833 ILSLQRNSTVLN
-845 SKVVSVTIK
+845 SKVISLTIK
-854 PTPGSLSTPV
+854 PTPSSLSTPL
-864 EVEFSHLYN
+864 EIEFSHLYN
-873 GTTNQTCISWDESD
+873 GTTNQTCISWDEND

-896 ARGCRAVPVDSF
+896 ARGCRAVPVDSSTT
-908 RTKCV
+908 RCL

-928 DMRVG
+928 DV
-933 KNGGIEREN
+933 N
-942 MDKMQLPSV
+942 MDKNQLPSV

-1006 TRNKVICT
+1006 TRNKVVCT

-1080 TANYCWLSLEG
+1080 TVNYCWLSLEG

-1231 CRVVERQDDGN
+1231 CRVVDRQEDGN

-1264 DMACSGG
+1264 DIACRSG
-1271 TLKRSSLQGD
+1271 TMKRSSLQGE
-1281 EKPSSQPITL
+1281 EKVASQQITV
-1291 QKGSNFNTMPASM
+1291 QKGSNFNTLPASM
-1304 AKVHLQNVADYS
+1304 AKVHLQNVADYA
-1316 SHTLTLRREKGGAT
+1316 SHTLTMRREKGAIAGV
-1330 KGISTEL
+1330 STEL

-1348 ELFKQLDGE
+1348 ELFKQLDGDHNRAPGD
-1357 LSPRGSEAGGPEGTG
+1357 SGGPEGGG
-1372 TGYIILPN
+1372 TNQGYVLLPN
-1380 NNNASTLGRPGK
+1380 NNNTLRPAK
-1392 GSKEDQKAKYN
+1392 GVKEDQATKYN
-1403 ISIEQQ
+1403 IGIEQ

-1417 LASSSVVEGVPGFG
+1417 LANTGGSDPIPGFG
-1431 LKSLPADRVSVSC
+1431 LKSLPTDRVSVSC
-1444 SERDSPI
+1444 SDKDSPLQTK
-1451 HNMQNVSGESQIT
+1451 QNISNESQGI
-1464 NNMCEQGDSG
+1464 NNTCEQGDMG

-1480 KSETVSTLSMSS
+1480 KSETISTLSMSS

-1520 DLNRKIQTADQD
+1520 DLNRKIQHAEKD
-1532 RVSPPVDVKA
+1532 RDSPPVDGKA
-1542 GKRWSVSSA
+1542 GKRWSVSSGG
-1551 SSDKTNMSDKQQ
+1551 SDKTNLSDKQQ
-1563 TPSKKTWEGS
+1563 TPSKRAWEGI
-1573 RKTHSPPSWVRKDL
+1573 RKTHSPPSWVRKEL
-1587 EPLAAS
+1587 EPLQAS
-1593 PLELQNVDWEK
+1593 PLEMQAVEWEK

>member
-1 MMTTLLSYAFPGPLV
+1 MTSI
-16 TFQDPMPSSLLLL
+16 LLLIPGQARWPLPVLFLHIALFL
-29 LLLQHYSPSLSAS
+29 LMRGCCHAAP

-47 DTCSTLVQSRFF
+47 DSCSTLVQSRFF
-59 GHFLSSS
+59 GFFLSSS
-66 TFPMAPCSWTL
+66 VFPAVPCSWTL

-86 IFIKVTKPTS
+86 IFIKVTKPTQH
-96 ASDCVP
+96 CMP
-102 RQLRTF
+102 QQLRTF
-108 QFDSFLETT
+108 QYDSFLETT

-126 DEVVKLCDSSSPVAF
+126 DEVVRLCDTSAPVAF
-141 LEAGKQFLQMRKGP
+141 LEAGKQFLQMRKGHP
-155 IRDSVTNTNPS
+155 RAGMAITEGN
-166 SGEERDFKME
+166 GDFKTE

-198 DCLAS
+198 DCLTS

-215 PCLCWETSPQQ
+215 PCLCWDQPPL
-226 LSEVDGCYRNGVYL
+226 LSEGDSCYHHGVYL
-240 ENCLPSAKEKS
+240 ENCLPSVKESGKD
-251 VAENNGGWSVWAE
+251 VEINGGWSVWGQ
-264 WAECSSDCGGGVQTR
+264 WAQCSSECGGGIQTR
-279 SRTCQSPPEDLYLC
+279 IRTCRSPPEESYLC
-293 EGVLE
+293 EGIVE
-298 EGRPCNLQPC
+298 EGRPCNSQSC
-308 NGKGHHLTRSQSLRS
+308 TGKGRHLSRSQSLRS
-323 VDSRKRDG
+323 VDSRKRDD
-331 GEVEK
+331 VDK
-336 MRGGGGQQASETAV
+336 PRSGQQSSQTDSA
-350 DQATSGEEWSS
+350 SGEEWSS
-361 WSVCSTTCGEG
+361 WSVCSATCGEG

-399 NNSAICPVHG
+399 NNSAVCPVHG
-409 TWDDWSPWSLCSS
+409 AWDEWSPWSLCSS
-422 TCGRGYRDR
+422 TCGRGYRSR
-431 TRSCK
+431 TRTCT

-443 PCMGPEKQTKFC
+443 PCEGPEKQTKFC

-464 VWNEWAN
+464 VWNEWSS
-471 WGSCSASCSNGTMQ
+471 WSSCSASCSNGTMQ
-485 RIRECNG
+485 RTRECNG
-492 PSYGGSECRGEW
+492 PSYGGAECRGEW
-504 IETRHCFLREC
+504 LETVDCFLGEC

-520 WQPWT
+520 WQTWSL
-525 MWGGCTKTCGGGTQQ
+525 WSGCSKTCGGGSQQ
-540 RQRIC
+540 RNRIC

-552 EACPGDGEEVRH
+552 QPCPGEREEVRS
-564 CNEKRCPEPHEICAE
+564 CNEKRCPEPHEICGE
-579 ENFSNVVWKMTPAGD
+579 DNYSNVMWKMTPAGD

-613 LDDEGIAYWENP
+613 LDEEGIAYWENP

-660 VMTKLRV
+660 VMTKLREI
-667 TSSDGTSYSGDLL
+667 SSDGTSYSGDLL

-691 IFRRA
+691 IFRRT
-696 YNSPSSADMRNFV
+696 YYSPSNEDTRNFV

-721 ERWEEAQTLGPNIK
+721 ERWEEAQLLGPNIK

-744 VDVYGLRMKDFQDMV
+744 VDVIGLRMKDIQDMC
-759 EVTDNLVLSIHKRP
+759 EVSDNLVLSIHKRP
-773 VAGNADI
+773 VRGHGGI
-780 NFPMKGWKGMLD
+780 SFPMKSWKCMVD
-792 WARSSE
+792 WALSPENKVNISN
-798 DRVTVSKN
+798 N
-806 ILFTGK
+806 ILSTGK
-812 PDADDSS
+812 PDPDDAST
-819 AFVTGIILYRNLGS
+819 FVTGIALYRNLGS
-833 ILSLQRNGTVLN
+833 ILNLQRNSTVLN
-845 SKVVSVTIK
+845 SKVLSVTIK
-854 PTPGSLSTPV
+854 PTPASLTVPFV
-864 EVEFSHLYN
+864 VEFSHLYN
-873 GTTNQTCISWDESD
+873 GTTNHTCISWDESD

-896 ARGCRAVPVDSF
+896 ARGCKTVLVDSF
-908 RTKCV
+908 RTKCS

-928 DMRVG
+928 EM
-933 KNGGIEREN
+933 N
-942 MDKMQLPSV
+942 MDKTQLPSV

-1006 TRNKVICT
+1006 TRNKILCT
-1014 LVAAFLHFFFLSSF
+1014 LIAALLHFFFLSSF

-1080 TANYCWLSLEG
+1080 TPSYCWLSLEG

-1130 KERAG
+1130 KERAGALQSGTHQSQKPPPLSSVIG

-1231 CRVVERQDDGN
+1231 CRVVDRQEDTN

-1264 DMACSGG
+1264 DMACRSG
-1271 TLKRSSLQGD
+1271 TMKRSSLQGE
-1281 EKPSSQPITL
+1281 EKASSGTLTL

-1304 AKVHLQNVADYS
+1304 AKVHLQNVADYT
-1316 SHTLTLRREKGGAT
+1316 SHTLTMRREKGAT

-1348 ELFKQLDGE
+1348 ELFKQLDGD
-1357 LSPRGSEAGGPEGTG
+1357 LPRGNGEGSSSEGAGKGPGYVILPTNNTG
-1372 TGYIILPN
+1372 TLKP
-1380 NNNASTLGRPGK
+1380 SKGK
-1392 GSKEDQKAKYN
+1392 EEQAAKYN
-1403 ISIEQQ
+1403 ISIEQ

-1417 LASSSVVEGVPGFG
+1417 LANPASGEPVPGFG
-1431 LKSLPADRVSVSC
+1431 LKSLPADQVSVSC
-1444 SERDSPI
+1444 SDRDSPA
-1451 HNMQNVSGESQIT
+1451 HNLQNVPRDSKVT
-1464 NNMCEQGDSG
+1464 NNMCDGGESG
-1474 NSGMMS
+1474 NSGVVS

-1492 LERRK
+1492 LE
-1497 SRYAELDFEKIM
+1497 
-1509 HTRKRHQDMFQ
+1509 
-1520 DLNRKIQTADQD
+1520 
-1532 RVSPPVDVKA
+1532 
-1542 GKRWSVSSA
+1542 
-1551 SSDKTNMSDKQQ
+1551 DKQQ
-1563 TPSKKTWEGS
+1563 TPSKRAWEGI
-1573 RKTHSPPSWVRKDL
+1573 RKTNSPPSWVRKDL
-1587 EPLAAS
+1587 ETVAAS
-1593 PLELQNVDWEK
+1593 PLELQTVEWEK
-1604 ASATIPLVGQ
+1604 TSATIPLVGQ

>member
-1 MMTTLLSYAFPGPLV
+1 LSAVRSDTKLILLYFAP
-16 TFQDPMPSSLLLL
+16 LLLMEGGCL
-29 LLLQHYSPSLSAS
+29 AAP

-47 DTCSTLVQSRFF
+47 DSCSTLVQSRFF
-59 GHFLSSS
+59 GFFLSSS
-66 TFPMAPCSWTL
+66 VFPTIPCSWTL

-86 IFIKVTKPTS
+86 IFIKVTKPTE
-96 ASDCVP
+96 DCVP
-102 RQLRTF
+102 SQLRSF
-108 QFDSFLETT
+108 QYDSFLETT

-126 DEVVKLCDSSSPVAF
+126 DEVVRLCDTSAPVAF

-155 IRDSVTNTNPS
+155 PRVGAAVADGD
-166 SGEERDFKME
+166 GEFKTE

-215 PCLCWETSPQQ
+215 PCLCWEPPPL
-226 LSEVDGCYRNGVYL
+226 LSEGDSCYHNGVYL
-240 ENCLPSAKEKS
+240 ENCLPT
-251 VAENNGGWSVWAE
+251 NG
-264 WAECSSDCGGGVQTR
+264 QTR
-279 SRTCQSPPEDLYLC
+279 SLVMSERCFTTSLSSSS
-293 EGVLE
+293 GG
-298 EGRPCNLQPC
+298 GRRRE
-308 NGKGHHLTRSQSLRS
+308 TR
-323 VDSRKRDG
+323 VDS
-331 GEVEK
+331 
-336 MRGGGGQQASETAV
+336 A
-350 DQATSGEEWSS
+350 SGEEWSA
-361 WSVCSTTCGEG
+361 WSVCSATCGEG

-399 NNSAICPVHG
+399 NNSAVCPVHG
-409 TWDDWSPWSLCSS
+409 AWDEWSPWSLCSS
-422 TCGRGYRDR
+422 TCGRGYRSR
-431 TRSCK
+431 TRSCA

-443 PCMGPEKQTKFC
+443 ACEGPEKQTKFC

-464 VWNEWAN
+464 LWNEWSS
-471 WGSCSASCSNGTMQ
+471 WSTCSASCSNGTMQ
-485 RIRECNG
+485 RTRECNG

-504 IETRHCFLREC
+504 LETVDCFLREC

-520 WQPWT
+520 WQPWSL
-525 MWGGCTKTCGGGTQQ
+525 WSGCSKTCGGGSQQ
-540 RQRIC
+540 RNRIC
-545 YGPFFGG
+545 YGPFFEGQP
-552 EACPGDGEEVRH
+552 CPGEREEVRR
-564 CNEKRCPEPHEICAE
+564 CNEKRCPEPHEICGE
-579 ENFSNVVWKMTPAGD
+579 DNFSNVVWKMTPSGD

-613 LDDEGIAYWENP
+613 LDEEGIAYWENP

-680 AIVDVLKNMTE
+680 AVLDVLKNMTE

-696 YNSPSSADMRNFV
+696 YYSPSSADMRNFV

-721 ERWEEAQTLGPNIK
+721 DRWEEAQ
-735 ELFRLVEDF
+735 LVSVMPPFSNRTCAIANDF
-744 VDVYGLRMKDFQDMV
+744 
-759 EVTDNLVLSIHKRP
+759 LSIHKRP
-773 VAGNADI
+773 VTGHADI
-780 NFPMKGWKGMLD
+780 SFPMKGWRGMVD

-798 DRVTVSKN
+798 DRVTIPKN
-806 ILFTGK
+806 ILSTGK
-812 PDADDSS
+812 PGERRDNKALDYWSS
-819 AFVTGIILYRNLGS
+819 LVVTNS
-833 ILSLQRNGTVLN
+833 TVLN
-845 SKVVSVTIK
+845 SKVLSVAVK
-854 PTPGSLSTPV
+854 PTPASLSAPV
-864 EVEFSHLYN
+864 VVEFSHL
-873 GTTNQTCISWDESD
+873 
-887 SSSLLGSWS
+887 SSLLGSWS
-896 ARGCRAVPVDSF
+896 ARGCRTVLVDSF

-928 DMRVG
+928 EM
-933 KNGGIEREN
+933 N
-942 MDKMQLPSV
+942 MDKTQLPSV

-1006 TRNKVICT
+1006 TRNKVLCT
-1014 LVAAFLHFFFLSSF
+1014 LIAAFLHFFFLSSF

-1080 TANYCWLSLEG
+1080 TPTVYC
-1091 GLLYA
+1091 Y
-1096 FVGPAAA
+1096 
-1103 VVLVNMVIGILV
+1103 
-1115 FNKLVSKDG
+1115 G

-1231 CRVVERQDDGN
+1231 CRVVDRQEDAN

-1264 DMACSGG
+1264 DMACRSDGSSVLLLPPG
-1271 TLKRSSLQGD
+1271 TMKRSSLQGE
-1281 EKPSSQPITL
+1281 EKASSGTLTL

-1304 AKVHLQNVADYS
+1304 AKVHLQNVADYNC
-1316 SHTLTLRREKGGAT
+1316 HTLTLRREKGAA

-1357 LSPRGSEAGGPEGTG
+1357 LPRGNGEGSSSEGAGKGPGYVIMPTNNTG
-1372 TGYIILPN
+1372 TLK
-1380 NNNASTLGRPGK
+1380 AAKGK
-1392 GSKEDQKAKYN
+1392 EEHAAKYN
-1403 ISIEQQ
+1403 IGMEQ
-1409 LPQTRLIH
+1409 LPQTRLVH
-1417 LASSSVVEGVPGFG
+1417 LANSAGGEPVPGFG
-1431 LKSLPADRVSVSC
+1431 LKTLPADQVSVSC
-1444 SERDSPI
+1444 SDRDSPAQNLQ
-1451 HNMQNVSGESQIT
+1451 NMPRDAQVA
-1464 NNMCEQGDSG
+1464 NNMCDGGDSG
-1474 NSGMMS
+1474 NSGVMS

-1497 SRYAELDFEKIM
+1497 SRYAELDFERIM

-1520 DLNRKIQTADQD
+1520 DLNRKIHSADKD
-1532 RVSPPVDVKA
+1532 RESPPVDAKA
-1542 GKRWSVSSA
+1542 AKRWSVSSA
-1551 SSDKTNMSDKQQ
+1551 SSDKTNMSVKSL
-1563 TPSKKTWEGS
+1563 T
-1573 RKTHSPPSWVRKDL
+1573 L
-1587 EPLAAS
+1587 FC
-1593 PLELQNVDWEK
+1593 
-1604 ASATIPLVGQ
+1604 SAPFPFTYH
-1614 EIMDL
+1614 
-1619 QTEV
+1619 

>member
-1 MMTTLLSYAFPGPLV
+1 MTSIVSPNPGQARQFLPVLLLYFVPLLLMGSWSYAAP
-16 TFQDPMPSSLLLL
+16 
-29 LLLQHYSPSLSAS
+29 

-47 DTCSTLVQSRFF
+47 DSCSTLVQNRFF
-59 GHFLSSS
+59 GFFLSSS
-66 TFPMAPCSWTL
+66 VFPTVPCSWTL

-86 IFIKVTKPTS
+86 IFIKVTKPTE
-96 ASDCVP
+96 DCAP
-102 RQLRTF
+102 SQLRTF
-108 QFDSFLETT
+108 QYDSFLETT

-126 DEVVKLCDSSSPVAF
+126 DEVVRLCDTSAPVAF

-155 IRDSVTNTNPS
+155 SRMISGITN
-166 SGEERDFKME
+166 GDGDFKTE

-215 PCLCWETSPQQ
+215 PCLCWEPPPQ
-226 LSEVDGCYRNGVYL
+226 LSEGDRCYHNGVYL
-240 ENCLPSAKEKS
+240 ENCLPILCISMSLCTTLVVQLINRFVNGPKDSGAKILM
-251 VAENNGGWSVWAE
+251 W
-264 WAECSSDCGGGVQTR
+264 
-279 SRTCQSPPEDLYLC
+279 
-293 EGVLE
+293 
-298 EGRPCNLQPC
+298 
-308 NGKGHHLTRSQSLRS
+308 
-323 VDSRKRDG
+323 
-331 GEVEK
+331 
-336 MRGGGGQQASETAV
+336 
-350 DQATSGEEWSS
+350 GEEWSA
-361 WSVCSTTCGEG
+361 WSVCSATCGEG

-399 NNSAICPVHG
+399 NNSAVCPVHG
-409 TWDDWSPWSLCSS
+409 AWDEWSPWSLCSS
-422 TCGRGYRDR
+422 TCGRGYRSR
-431 TRSCK
+431 TRTCT

-443 PCMGPEKQTKFC
+443 PCEGPEKQTKFC

-464 VWNEWAN
+464 VWNEWSS
-471 WGSCSASCSNGTMQ
+471 WSSCSSSCSNGTMQ
-485 RIRECNG
+485 RTRECNG

-504 IETRHCFLREC
+504 LETVDCFLGEC

-520 WQPWT
+520 WQPWSL
-525 MWGGCTKTCGGGTQQ
+525 WSGCSKTCGGGSQQ
-540 RQRIC
+540 RNRIC

-552 EACPGDGEEVRH
+552 QSCPGEREEVRR
-564 CNEKRCPEPHEICAE
+564 CNEKRCPAEPHEICGE
-579 ENFSNVVWKMTPAGD
+579 DNFSNVVWKTTPAGD

-613 LDDEGIAYWENP
+613 LDEEGIAYWENP

-696 YNSPSSADMRNFV
+696 YYSPSSADMRNFV

-721 ERWEEAQTLGPNIK
+721 ERWEEAQ
-735 ELFRLVEDF
+735 LVSIF
-744 VDVYGLRMKDFQDMV
+744 IFLNQDSHHHLIC
-759 EVTDNLVLSIHKRP
+759 NFLSIHKRP
-773 VAGNADI
+773 VVGHADI
-780 NFPMKGWKGMLD
+780 NFPMKGWRGMVD

-798 DRVTVSKN
+798 DRVTIPKN
-806 ILFTGK
+806 ILSTGK
-812 PDADDSS
+812 PGESTTS
-819 AFVTGIILYRNLGS
+819 YLFRKIVPLILLNVTTSIFFFPPYRNS
-833 ILSLQRNGTVLN
+833 TVLN
-845 SKVVSVTIK
+845 SKVLSVTIK
-854 PTPGSLSTPV
+854 PTPASLSAPV
-864 EVEFSHLYN
+864 VV
-873 GTTNQTCISWDESD
+873 D
-887 SSSLLGSWS
+887 SSLLGSWS
-896 ARGCRAVPVDSF
+896 ARGCKAVLVDSF

-928 DMRVG
+928 EM
-933 KNGGIEREN
+933 N
-942 MDKMQLPSV
+942 MDKTQLPSV

-1006 TRNKVICT
+1006 TRNKVLCT
-1014 LVAAFLHFFFLSSF
+1014 LIAAFLHFFFLSSF

-1080 TANYCWLSLEG
+1080 TPSYCWLSLEG

-1135 QMTVP
+1135 YMTVP

-1231 CRVVERQDDGN
+1231 CRVVDRQEDAN

-1264 DMACSGG
+1264 DMACRSGKKFSVLVLPPG
-1271 TLKRSSLQGD
+1271 TMKRSSLQGE
-1281 EKPSSQPITL
+1281 EKASSGTLAL

-1304 AKVHLQNVADYS
+1304 AKVHLQNVADYT
-1316 SHTLTLRREKGGAT
+1316 SHTLTLRREKGAT

-1337 PGAKSIYICDG
+1337 PGAKSIYICEG

-1357 LSPRGSEAGGPEGTG
+1357 LPRGNGEGSSSEGTAKG
-1372 TGYIILPN
+1372 PGYVILPTN
-1380 NNNASTLGRPGK
+1380 NTGTLKPAKGK
-1392 GSKEDQKAKYN
+1392 EEQTAKYN
-1403 ISIEQQ
+1403 ISIEQ

-1417 LASSSVVEGVPGFG
+1417 LANPASGEPVPGFG
-1431 LKSLPADRVSVSC
+1431 LKTLPADQVSVSC
-1444 SERDSPI
+1444 SDRDSPS
-1451 HNMQNVSGESQIT
+1451 HNLQKMPRDSQVT
-1464 NNMCEQGDSG
+1464 NSVCDGGDSG
-1474 NSGMMS
+1474 NSGVMS

-1520 DLNRKIQTADQD
+1520 DLNRKIHSADKD
-1532 RVSPPVDVKA
+1532 RESPPVDAKA
-1542 GKRWSVSSA
+1542 AKRWSVSST
-1551 SSDKTNMSDKQQ
+1551 SSDKTNMSVKSLTLFCSAL
-1563 TPSKKTWEGS
+1563 TPLYLNFSLFLLS
-1573 RKTHSPPSWVRKDL
+1573 LV
-1587 EPLAAS
+1587 
-1593 PLELQNVDWEK
+1593 ELPV
-1604 ASATIPLVGQ
+1604 
-1614 EIMDL
+1614 
-1619 QTEV
+1619 

>member
-1 MMTTLLSYAFPGPLV
+1 MARIASQIHGHVIGPFPVILLYFAP
-16 TFQDPMPSSLLLL
+16 LLLMEGRC
-29 LLLQHYSPSLSAS
+29 HAAP

-47 DTCSTLVQSRFF
+47 DSCSTLVQSRFF
-59 GHFLSSS
+59 GFFLSSAV
-66 TFPMAPCSWTL
+66 FPTLPCSWTL

-86 IFIKVTKPTS
+86 IFIKVTKPTES
-96 ASDCVP
+96 CVP
-102 RQLRTF
+102 SQLRTF
-108 QFDSFLETT
+108 QYESFLETT

-126 DEVVKLCDSSSPVAF
+126 DEVVRLCDTSAPVAF
-141 LEAGKQFLQMRKGP
+141 LEAGKQFLQMRKGLP
-155 IRDSVTNTNPS
+155 RLGTAITD
-166 SGEERDFKME
+166 GEGDFKTE

-215 PCLCWETSPQQ
+215 PCLCWEPPPL
-226 LSEVDGCYRNGVYL
+226 LSEGDSCYHNGVYL
-240 ENCLPSAKEKS
+240 ENCLPSLKES
-251 VAENNGGWSVWAE
+251 GRDAEINGGWNVWGL
-264 WAECSSDCGGGVQTR
+264 WAQCSSDCGGGIQTR
-279 SRTCQSPPEDLYLC
+279 TRTCQSPPEESYLC
-293 EGVLE
+293 EGVVE
-298 EGRPCNLQPC
+298 EGRPCNSQPC
-308 NGKGHHLTRSQSLRS
+308 TGKGRHLSRSQSLRS
-323 VDSRKRDG
+323 VDSRKRDD
-331 GEVEK
+331 VDK
-336 MRGGGGQQASETAV
+336 PRAGQQSPQT
-350 DQATSGEEWSS
+350 
-361 WSVCSTTCGEG
+361 
-372 WQSRTRFCV
+372 
-381 SSSYS
+381 
-386 TQCSGPLREQRPC
+386 
-399 NNSAICPVHG
+399 VHG
-409 TWDDWSPWSLCSS
+409 AWDEWSPWSLCSS
-422 TCGRGYRDR
+422 TCGRGFRSR
-431 TRSCK
+431 TRTCA

-443 PCMGPEKQTKFC
+443 ACDGPGSQTKFC

-464 VWNEWAN
+464 VWNEWSS
-471 WGSCSASCSNGTMQ
+471 WSSCSASCSNGTMQ
-485 RIRECNG
+485 RTRECNG

-504 IETRHCFLREC
+504 LETVDCFLGEC

-520 WQPWT
+520 WQPWSL
-525 MWGGCTKTCGGGTQQ
+525 WSGCSKTCGGGSQQ
-540 RQRIC
+540 RNRVC
-545 YGPFFGG
+545 FGPFFGG
-552 EACPGDGEEVRH
+552 QPCPGEREEVRT
-564 CNEKRCPEPHEICAE
+564 CNEKKCPEPHEICGE
-579 ENFSNVVWKMTPAGD
+579 DNFSNVMWKMTPAGD

-613 LDDEGIAYWENP
+613 LDEEGVAYWENP
-625 TYMKCISND
+625 TYLKCISND

-696 YNSPSSADMRNFV
+696 YYSPSSADMRNFV
-709 QSVSNLLMEENR
+709 QSLSNLLMEENR
-721 ERWEEAQTLGPNIK
+721 ERWEEAQLLGPNVK

-744 VDVYGLRMKDFQDMV
+744 VDVIGLRMKDFQDMY

-773 VAGNADI
+773 VTGHADI
-780 NFPMKGWKGMLD
+780 NFPMKGWRGMVD

-798 DRVTVSKN
+798 DRVTIPKN
-806 ILFTGK
+806 ILSMGK
-812 PDADDSS
+812 PDSDDTST
-819 AFVTGIILYRNLGS
+819 FVTGVALYRNLGN
-833 ILSLQRNGTVLN
+833 ILNLQRNSTVLN
-845 SKVVSVTIK
+845 SKVLSVTIK
-854 PTPGSLSTPV
+854 PTPASLSAPV
-864 EVEFSHLYN
+864 VVEFSHRYN
-873 GTTNQTCISWDESD
+873 QTNNQTCISWDESE

-896 ARGCRAVPVDSF
+896 ARGCKTVLVDSF

-928 DMRVG
+928 EM
-933 KNGGIEREN
+933 N
-942 MDKMQLPSV
+942 MDKTQLPSV

-963 LLLLIIIYVSVWRY
+963 LLLLIIIYMSVWRY

-1006 TRNKVICT
+1006 TRNKVLCT
-1014 LVAAFLHFFFLSSF
+1014 LIAAFLHFFFLSSF

-1080 TANYCWLSLEG
+1080 TPSYCWLSLEG

-1231 CRVVERQDDGN
+1231 CRVVDRQEDTN

-1264 DMACSGG
+1264 DMACKSG
-1271 TLKRSSLQGD
+1271 TMKRSSLQGE
-1281 EKPSSQPITL
+1281 EKASAGTLTL

-1304 AKVHLQNVADYS
+1304 AKVHLQNVADYNC
-1316 SHTLTLRREKGGAT
+1316 HTLTLRREKGAT

-1348 ELFKQLDGE
+1348 DLFKQLDGDV
-1357 LSPRGSEAGGPEGTG
+1357 PRGNGEGSSAEGTG
-1372 TGYIILPN
+1372 KGPGYVILPTN
-1380 NNNASTLGRPGK
+1380 NTATLRPAKGK
-1392 GSKEDQKAKYN
+1392 DEQAAKYN
-1403 ISIEQQ
+1403 ISIDQ

-1417 LASSSVVEGVPGFG
+1417 LANTVSGEPVPGFG
-1431 LKSLPADRVSVSC
+1431 LKTLPADQVSVSC
-1444 SERDSPI
+1444 SDRDSPA
-1451 HNMQNVSGESQIT
+1451 HNLQNMPRDSKVV
-1464 NNMCEQGDSG
+1464 NRMCDGGDSANFG
-1474 NSGMMS
+1474 VMS

-1520 DLNRKIQTADQD
+1520 DLNRKIHNADKD
-1532 RVSPPVDVKA
+1532 RESPPVDAKA
-1542 GKRWSVSSA
+1542 AKRWSVSSA

-1563 TPSKKTWEGS
+1563 TPSKRAWEGI

-1587 EPLAAS
+1587 ETVAAS
-1593 PLELQNVDWEK
+1593 PLELQTVEWEK
-1604 ASATIPLVGQ
+1604 TSATIPLVGQ

>member
-1 MMTTLLSYAFPGPLV
+1 MISKFLGNC
-16 TFQDPMPSSLLLL
+16 SSLILLFP
-29 LLLQHYSPSLSAS
+29 LLQLLRMDMLNAAP
-42 SGPES
+42 SGPETDS
-47 DTCSTLVQSRFF
+47 CSTLVQSRFF
-59 GHFLSSS
+59 GFFLSSS
-66 TFPMAPCSWTL
+66 AFPSMPCTWTL

-86 IFIKVTKPTS
+86 IFIKVTKPTR
-96 ASDCVP
+96 DCIA
-102 RQLRTF
+102 RQHRTF

-117 RTYLGMESF
+117 RTFLGMESF
-126 DEVVKLCDSSSPVAF
+126 DEVVKLCDASTHVAF
-141 LEAGKQFLQMRKGP
+141 LEAGKQFLQIRKGLP
-155 IRDSVTNTNPS
+155 RAGAGSRNGD
-166 SGEERDFKME
+166 GEFKVE

-198 DCLAS
+198 DCLTYSS
-203 STSNRPCGIMQT
+203 STRPCGIMQT
-215 PCLCWETSPQQ
+215 PCQCWDQPPLDKESN
-226 LSEVDGCYRNGVYL
+226 GCYRDGVFL
-240 ENCLPSAKEKS
+240 ENCIPVVKEGAS
-251 VAENNGGWSVWAE
+251 ETDNSGGWSGWGN
-264 WAECSSDCGGGVQTR
+264 WAECSSECGGGVQKRTR
-279 SRTCQSPPEDLYLC
+279 NCQSPPDEAYLC

-298 EGRPCNLQPC
+298 EGRPCNAQPC
-308 NGKGHHLTRSQSLRS
+308 IGYRQYSSKGQGLSPVKYKGMQEAMLEH
-323 VDSRKRDG
+323 G
-331 GEVEK
+331 AWGEW
-336 MRGGGGQQASETAV
+336 T
-350 DQATSGEEWSS
+350 
-361 WSVCSTTCGEG
+361 
-372 WQSRTRFCV
+372 
-381 SSSYS
+381 
-386 TQCSGPLREQRPC
+386 
-399 NNSAICPVHG
+399 
-409 TWDDWSPWSLCSS
+409 PWSLCSS
-422 TCGRGYRDR
+422 TCGRGYRER
-431 TRSCK
+431 NRSCK
-436 PPQFGGD
+436 PPQFGGN
-443 PCMGPEKQTKFC
+443 PCDGPEKQTKFC

-464 VWNEWAN
+464 VWNEWSG
-471 WGSCSASCSNGTMQ
+471 WSSCSSTCSNGTMQ

-492 PSYGGSECRGEW
+492 PSYGGLECQGEW
-504 IETRHCFLREC
+504 HETRDCFLREC
-515 PVDGK
+515 PVDGQ
-520 WQPWT
+520 WQLWST
-525 MWGGCTKTCGGGTQQ
+525 WSGCTKTCGGGSQQ
-540 RQRIC
+540 RQRLC

-552 EACPGDGEEVRH
+552 EACPGDREEVRR
-564 CNEKRCPEPHEICAE
+564 CNEKRCPEPHEICDE
-579 ENFSNVVWKMTPAGD
+579 ENFSNVVWKKTPAGD
-594 TAAVRCPPNAMGL
+594 TAAVRCPPNAVGL
-607 ILRRCT
+607 ILRRCS
-613 LDDEGIAYWENP
+613 LDNEGIAYWENP
-625 TYMKCISND
+625 TYMKCVSND

-639 TLTREHLSKAQRG
+639 TLTRDHLSKAQRG

-680 AIVDVLKNMTE
+680 AIIDVLKNMTE
-691 IFRRA
+691 IFRRS
-696 YNSPSSADMRNFV
+696 YYSPSNADMRNFV

-721 ERWEEAQTLGPNIK
+721 DRWEEAQLLGPNVK

-744 VDVYGLRMKDFQDMV
+744 VDVISLRMKDFQDTY

-780 NFPMKGWKGMLD
+780 TFPMKGWRGMVD

-798 DRVTVSKN
+798 DKVRVAKN
-806 ILFTGK
+806 ILLTGK
-812 PDADDSS
+812 PEEDDAS
-819 AFVTGIILYRNLGS
+819 AFVTGIVLYRNLGS
-833 ILSLQRNGTVLN
+833 ILSLQRNSTVLN
-845 SKVVSVTIK
+845 SKVISVTIK
-854 PTPGSLSTPV
+854 PTPSSLSSPL
-864 EVEFSHLYN
+864 EIEFSHLYN
-873 GTTNQTCISWDESD
+873 GTTNQTCISWDEND

-896 ARGCRAVPVDSF
+896 ARGCRAVPVDSST
-908 RTKCV
+908 TKCL

-928 DMRVG
+928 DV
-933 KNGGIEREN
+933 N
-942 MDKMQLPSV
+942 MDKTQLPSV

-1006 TRNKVICT
+1006 TRNKVVCT

-1080 TANYCWLSLEG
+1080 TVNYCWLSLEG

-1147 CAKCGVISSA
+1147 CAKCGVISSP

-1231 CRVVERQDDGN
+1231 CRVVDRQEDGN

-1264 DMACSGG
+1264 DIACRSG
-1271 TLKRSSLQGD
+1271 TLKRPSQQGE
-1281 EKPSSQPITL
+1281 EKVPSQQITV
-1291 QKGSNFNTMPASM
+1291 QKGSNFNTLPASM
-1304 AKVHLQNVADYS
+1304 AKVHLQNVANYA
-1316 SHTLTLRREKGGAT
+1316 SHTLTMRRDKGAIAGV
-1330 KGISTEL
+1330 STEL

-1348 ELFKQLDGE
+1348 ELFKQLDGA
-1357 LSPRGSEAGGPEGTG
+1357 PGDIPEGG
-1372 TGYIILPN
+1372 GGGAGQGYVLLPN
-1380 NNNASTLGRPGK
+1380 NNNTLRPTK
-1392 GSKEDQKAKYN
+1392 GGKEDPAAKYN
-1403 ISIEQQ
+1403 ISIEQ

-1417 LASSSVVEGVPGFG
+1417 LANPVGTDPVAGFG
-1431 LKSLPADRVSVSC
+1431 LKSLPTDRVSVSC
-1444 SERDSPI
+1444 SERESPVQTV
-1451 HNMQNVSGESQIT
+1451 QNISSESQMT
-1464 NNMCEQGDSG
+1464 NTCEQGDSG
-1474 NSGMMS
+1474 NSGMS

-1520 DLNRKIQTADQD
+1520 DLNRKLQHAEKD
-1532 RVSPPVDVKA
+1532 RDSPPVDCKP
-1542 GKRWSVSSA
+1542 GKRWSISSGG
-1551 SSDKTNMSDKQQ
+1551 SDKTNLSDKQQ
-1563 TPSKKTWEGS
+1563 TPSKRAWEGI
-1573 RKTHSPPSWVRKDL
+1573 RKTHSPPSWVRKEL
-1587 EPLAAS
+1587 EPLQAS
-1593 PLELQNVDWEK
+1593 PLEMQAVEWEK